1 MDALARYLAE
11 IDRLRAGAFPAQ
23 HGREA
28 DVVSG
33 PGYHTVELST
43 SEEFWD
49 DDGTRRAAAEEQYE
63 AECGALSMLLT
74 SRWGE
79 PQLMSLAGVLLRAA
93 EGEEIPEPWR
103 ELSAGV
109 PYVELWRAGDRWIAV
124 GVSRL
129 GPELPFQLVAAVT
142 VNDPP

>member
-1 MDALARYLAE
+1 MDVLARHLAT
-11 IDRLRAGAFPAQ
+11 IDRLRCGAFPARRR
-23 HGREA
+23 REA
-28 DVVSG
+28 EVVSG

-49 DDGTRRAAAEEQYE
+49 DDGTRRSAAEEQYE

-74 SRWGE
+74 TRWGE
-79 PQLMSLAGVLLRAA
+79 PQLVSLAGALLRGA